1 MRLLL
6 DMGLARS
13 TAIYLRTKGHDAVHL
28 RDQRLQRLSDEQIIA
43 KALSEGRTI
52 LTHDL
57 DFGRIVALSQE
68 GLPSVITFRLNDMR
82 ASAVNRYLDAILTSL
97 AHEIEA
103 GALVSVN
110 EQSIRVRKLP
120 VGEAGD

>member
-1 MRLLL
+1 MKLLL

-13 TAIYLRTKGHDAVHL
+13 SATFLRTKGHDAVHL
-28 RDQRLQRLSDEQIIA
+28 RDQSLQRLSDEQIIA

-57 DFGRIVALSQE
+57 DFGRIVALSQA
-68 GLPSVITFRLNDMR
+68 GLPTVITFRLNDRR
-82 ASAVNRYLDAILTSL
+82 ASTVNQYLDAILTSL

-110 EQSIRVRKLP
+110 EQSIRVRRLP

>member
-1 MRLLL
+1 MKFLL

-13 TAIYLRTKGHDAVHL
+13 TATYLRTKGHDAVHL

-52 LTHDL
+52 LTH
-57 DFGRIVALSQE
+57 
-68 GLPSVITFRLNDMR
+68 
-82 ASAVNRYLDAILTSL
+82 
-97 AHEIEA
+97 EIES

>member
-1 MRLLL
+1 MKLLL

-13 TAIYLRTKGHDAVHL
+13 SATYLRTKGHDAVHL

-57 DFGRIVALSQE
+57 DFGRIVALSQA

-82 ASAVNRYLDAILTSL
+82 ASAVNQYLDTILTSL
-97 AHEIEA
+97 AHEIES

-110 EQSIRVRKLP
+110 EQSIRIRKLP

>member
-1 MRLLL
+1 MKLLL

-13 TAIYLRTKGHDAVHL
+13 TATYLRTTGHDTVHL

-43 KALSEGRTI
+43 KALSESRTI

-57 DFGRIVALSQE
+57 DFGRIVALSRE
-68 GLPSVITFRLNDMR
+68 RLPSVITFRLNDMR
-82 ASAVNRYLDAILTSL
+82 ASTVNQYLDAILTSL
-97 AHEIEA
+97 VHEIEE
-103 GALVSVN
+103 GALISVN

>member
-28 RDQRLQRLSDEQIIA
+28 RDQRLQRLSDEQFIA
-43 KALSEGRTI
+43 KALSEERTI

-57 DFGRIVALSQE
+57 DFGRIVTLSQA
-68 GLPSVITFRLNDMR
+68 GLPSVVTFRLNDMR
-82 ASAVNRYLDAILTSL
+82 ASTVNPYLDAILTSL
-97 AHEIEA
+97 AHEIEV

>member
-13 TAIYLRTKGHDAVHL
+13 TATYLRTKGHDAVHL

-43 KALSEGRTI
+43 KALSEERTI

-82 ASAVNRYLDAILTSL
+82 TSTVNRYLDTILTSL
-97 AHEIEA
+97 VHEIEA
-103 GALVSVN
+103 GALVSVH

-120 VGEAGD
+120 VGDAGD